1 LLLAKHF
8 LYLEQM
14 FERKI
19 RTEGIDEMQA
29 LGNYRLTNPRRLI
42 RGVAALALAL
52 GLSFAGISGSVA
64 TSDAPVELQ
73 YLTVAQGDT
82 LWSLADD
89 HATGDP
95 RDWIAEVVLLNGLSS
110 SALTPGQQIALP

>member
-1 LLLAKHF
+1 
-8 LYLEQM
+8 
-14 FERKI
+14 
-19 RTEGIDEMQA
+19 MQA

-82 LWSLADD
+82 LWSLV
-89 HATGDP
+89 P
-95 RDWIAEVVLLNGLSS
+95 RRRSRNW
-110 SALTPGQQIALP
+110 